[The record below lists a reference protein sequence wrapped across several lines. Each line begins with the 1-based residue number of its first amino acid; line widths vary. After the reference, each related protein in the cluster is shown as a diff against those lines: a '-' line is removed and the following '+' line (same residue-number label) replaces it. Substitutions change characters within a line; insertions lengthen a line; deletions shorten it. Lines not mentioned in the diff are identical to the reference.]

1 MPWFSLSMVLCRNH
15 RGHQI
20 PPLMPADAQEA
31 GDAWGVCLLQWLRG
45 QPATGLLTLVTSAHP
60 TTTPSSESG
69 TPSQTPCKTLP
80 QPQTEQALVRSASQR
95 YGNAPRQPPSN
106 PTLDILLALD
116 FILFCLQDNVN
127 AWPGPLP
134 SLPELHSL
142 ASAAAQQADVQGLP
156 SAGLEALHVASSC
169 MRGPQGAAGHSQ
181 RHKAVLA
188 AWRQRLVLAVLV
200 QGIDW
205 QPLTAL
211 AQGQDSRAGSALEK
225 ALTAHTA
232 AWQDQAAALLAGLD
246 AAGIVVDQQVA
257 LQQLAVW
264 EAALQAA
271 LLPGPGQPGKAEGD
285 RLSRSH
291 SAFSGKSLIR

>member
-1 MPWFSLSMVLCRNH
+1 MQWRSVHGRKCRD
-15 RGHQI
+15 HQI
-20 PPLMPADAQEA
+20 APAMCADAQGA
-31 GDAWGVCLLQWLRG
+31 GDAWAVCLLQWLHG
-45 QPATGLLTLVTSAHP
+45 QPAAGLLTLVTSDHLISNP
-60 TTTPSSESG
+60 PSDGG
-69 TPSQTPCKTLP
+69 TPSQKPFKTLP
-80 QPQTEQALVRSASQR
+80 QPQTEQAPVRSASR
-95 YGNAPRQPPSN
+95 RHGNAPRQAQSH
-106 PTLDILLALD
+106 PTLDNVFALD

-127 AWPGPLP
+127 LWPGPLP

-156 SAGLEALHVASSC
+156 GAGLEALHIASSC
-169 MRGPQGAAGHSQ
+169 MRGLQGAAGASQ
-181 RHKAVLA
+181 RHAAVLA

-211 AQGQDSRAGSALEK
+211 TQGQDSRPGRALQK

-232 AWQDQAAALLAGLD
+232 AWQDQAAALLAGLH
-246 AAGIVVDQQVA
+246 AAGVAVDQQVA
-257 LQQLAVW
+257 LQQLAIW

-271 LLPGPGQPGKAEGD
+271 VLPGPGQPRKADGD